1 MKKQLEL
8 IADLMKEMKAKF
20 SATPIT
26 AKFETA
32 VLTDGTVV
40 EWEDELGVGTLLFV
54 VDGENK
60 VPAPEGV
67 HVLEDGRSIRVD
79 ENGAIAEIIEVD
91 MNNDTPQPEQMSA
104 DKVTE
109 IVNAKM
115 SEVLETFSKSFDAMT
130 SIVESMSSEFTALK
144 SDFEAFKA
152 TPSDPSKENQ
162 KFNRQ
167 GENSNLS
174 VKQKLLLKN
183 LKNKK

>member
-20 SATPIT
+20 SAPVIT
-26 AKFETA
+26 TKFETA
-32 VLTDGTVV
+32 VLMDGTVV
-40 EWEDELGVGTLLFV
+40 EWEEELGVGTLLFV
-54 VDGENK
+54 VDGENR

-67 HVLEDGRSIRVD
+67 HVLEDGRSVRVD
-79 ENGAIAEIIEVD
+79 ENGAIAEIIEVE
-91 MNNDTPQPEQMSA
+91 MNNEPQAEQMSA

-115 SEVLETFSKSFDAMT
+115 SEVVEMFSKGF
-130 SIVESMSSEFTALK
+130 ESMTAMFEAQTAELTALK
-144 SDFEAFKA
+144 SDFETFKA

-167 GENSNLS
+167 GEDSNLTA
-174 VKQKLLLKN
+174 KQNLLLKN
-183 LKNKK
+183 LKKK

>member
-1 MKKQLEL
+1 MKKQLEV

-115 SEVLETFSKSFDAMT
+115 SEVVEMFSKGF
-130 SIVESMSSEFTALK
+130 ESMTAMFEAQTAEFTALK

-167 GENSNLS
+167 GEDSNLTAR
-174 VKQKLLLKN
+174 QNLLLKN
-183 LKNKK
+183 LKKK